1 MLELQI
7 VENGQEKIKIDLLQR
22 LVRRPIE
29 NPHSIRY
36 TMIKDNVPTNIY
48 VDMWG
53 DENIIYSKLATSFGT
68 IDLCLDFV
76 MGRIAIV
83 EFNSTKETEQRL
95 NKQLQCLSDR
105 DNILVKTDNELFN
118 VSSLFDVMTIISND
132 NFSTE
137 IKTAGGVAKMHLE
150 IIDRN
155 TFIRNHWAYLS
166 INDIQIKDIKVEETL
181 YFWDIRG
188 LSNITVEQG
197 QDGNEQY

>member
-95 NKQLQCLSDR
+95 NKQLQCLSDK

-118 VSSLFDVMTIISND
+118 VSSLFNVMTIISND

>member
-36 TMIKDNVPTNIY
+36 TMIKDNVPTNVY

-53 DENIIYSKLATSFGT
+53 DENIIYSKLVTSFGT

-95 NKQLQCLSDR
+95 NKQLQCLSDK
-105 DNILVKTDNELFN
+105 DNILVKTDNETFN
-118 VSSLFDVMTIISND
+118 VSSLFDVMMITSND

-137 IKTAGGVAKMHLE
+137 VKTAGGVAKMHLE

-155 TFIRNHWAYLS
+155 TFIRNHWAYYS
-166 INDIQIKDIKVEETL
+166 INNIKVEQIEETL